1 VTVLAVTSITNILL
15 ASLVFFLAGRMS
27 RIPKDRFSAACYF
40 TGVLLLLGVA
50 ALIGAVDHGFLEPAR
65 LPRYFIQRAD
75 WIVLGG
81 VTFCLLMTTAKQ
93 FFDPRFHQVLLATA
107 LIQFA
112 ADSLA
117 VLFVDSFL
125 DVILNYAPVML
136 LLLTMNILTLKSKTG
151 SIHGS
156 VYMIAGILILSVASA
171 IQAVGWDAL
180 SPLDRNGVY
189 HVVSM
194 LGVVFLY
201 LGGARLRTTC
211 PQESPEIG

>member
-1 VTVLAVTSITNILL
+1 MTVLAVTSITNILL

-27 RIPKDRFSAACYF
+27 RIPKNRFSAAWYF

-50 ALIGAVDHGFLEPAR
+50 ALIGAVDHGFVEPAR
-65 LPRYFIQRAD
+65 LPRYVIQRAD

-93 FFDPRFHQVLLATA
+93 FFDPSLQRILLIAA
-107 LIQFA
+107 VVQFA

-117 VLFVDSFL
+117 VLLVDSFL

-136 LLLTMNILTLKSKTG
+136 LLLAMNILTLKSRTG
-151 SIHGS
+151 SIH
-156 VYMIAGILILSVASA
+156 MIAGILILSVASA
-171 IQAVGWDAL
+171 IQAAGWDAL

-201 LGGARLRTTC
+201 LGGITLKTK
-211 PQESPEIG
+211 